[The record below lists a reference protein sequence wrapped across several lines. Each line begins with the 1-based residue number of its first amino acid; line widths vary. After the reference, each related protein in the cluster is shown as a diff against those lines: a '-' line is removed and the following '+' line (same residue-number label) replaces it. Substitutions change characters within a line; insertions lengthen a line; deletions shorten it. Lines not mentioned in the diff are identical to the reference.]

1 MGSCEQAKAH
11 TGRADIAF
19 LPALGTRRHYTTSA
33 PAGVFNSR
41 HTSGTTAVIGLHN
54 CIIAGNVAD
63 GAGDRDMGGGVFNGL
78 NDGTFNDDIATL
90 ELIHCTLLGNYAGYK
105 YGGAVSESGSEF
117 CRMYFYN
124 SISRDNDSASEADT
138 FKNQLYHVG
147 NYVDDPHDAD
157 AFVAAGSLPSI
168 YNPGSPPTWTASDP
182 VFVEAGT
189 TTLDWN
195 SASYVDGVTTFVMD
209 EDPGSAEV
217 GMLFKPY
224 PGDAFMLLIKEVD
237 TGNDLL
243 HCWGVLQGSYDPQT
257 PISGA
262 LYDLH
267 IDDSGSAE
275 DFGALGYVPDDFC
288 DLDDDGFTDDELPYD
303 LDADLEHER
312 VSNSVPDAGC
322 YEIQVP

>member
-1 MGSCEQAKAH
+1 MEM
-11 TGRADIAF
+11 
-19 LPALGTRRHYTTSA
+19 
-33 PAGVFNSR
+33 V
-41 HTSGTTAVIGLHN
+41 
-54 CIIAGNVAD
+54 
-63 GAGDRDMGGGVFNGL
+63 
-78 NDGTFNDDIATL
+78 
-90 ELIHCTLLGNYAGYK
+90 HCTLVGNYAGAS
-105 YGGAVSESGSEF
+105 YGGAVNVVSNSTL
-117 CRMYFYN
+117 RFYN
-124 SISRDNDSASEADT
+124 SISRDNTDADGGTGDFAENLFHEAGYEDS
-138 FKNQLYHVG
+138 
-147 NYVDDPHDAD
+147 PHDAD
-157 AFVAAGSLPSI
+157 NFVADGTLPSI

-182 VFVEAGT
+182 VFVEDGT

-312 VSNSVPDAGC
+312 VSNIVPDAGC